1 MTEEDGKEE
10 GSSSEGQGI
19 RGDLWQGVRSPVP
32 AWLLFPSSP
41 QVRGQLSVSS
51 YSLPLS
57 MCQVPLHSAPA
68 PLGGSLL
75 LLHLLGAGSLQ
86 DPKVIVLFGH
96 SKFEATH
103 GVVEAKGGILGSQGA
118 GEHSHDGVQGSE
130 VRVAAVLG
138 SPTVVSSTPC
148 RQPMSLFEPL
158 DLGTRHGKLSEEFI
172 RLGPGDA
179 FGEICHL

>member
-1 MTEEDGKEE
+1 MAGSEEP
-10 GSSSEGQGI
+10 SASVASLPIFAPSQG
-19 RGDLWQGVRSPVP
+19 L
-32 AWLLFPSSP
+32 A
-41 QVRGQLSVSS
+41 RGQFLLSASV
-51 YSLPLS
+51 YV
-57 MCQVPLHSAPA
+57 CQVPLHPAPA

-86 DPKVIVLFGH
+86 DPQVIVLFGH

-130 VRVAAVLG
+130 VRMAAVLG
-138 SPTVVSSTPC
+138 SPTVVSSTPR

-158 DLGTRHGKLSEEFI
+158 DLGTGHGELSEEFI

-179 FGEICHL
+179 FREICHF